1 MRQCCCCGGA
11 YLFQV
16 EGRWGVGCKIAEI
29 EAARHSENRCSASRA
44 RVLVGTRRKIDVKV
58 VYE

>member
-1 MRQCCCCGGA
+1 M
-11 YLFQV
+11 LFL
-16 EGRWGVGCKIAEI
+16 RWGIFVPGRRAVGCKIAEI
-29 EAARHSENRCSASRA
+29 EATRHSENRCSASRA